1 MIDIQK
7 QFGEQFEQITEYQKE
22 AVEKLQ
28 AKSAAGVDGWE
39 KFARYNLAVM
49 SDVVDFTVEQARL
62 ATKATGPEEF
72 FNTQI
77 DNATAFAKVVEG
89 RTKEYVDML
98 SAAAS
103 TASEELQEATKES
116 VVKAVKTSNTS
127 NTSKKS
133 A

>member
-1 MIDIQK
+1 MIDLQK
-7 QFGEQFEQITEYQKE
+7 QFSEQLDQFTQYQKE

-28 AKSAAGVDGWE
+28 AKSAAGVDSWE

-49 SDVVDFTVEQARL
+49 NDVVEFTVEQARL
-62 ATKATGPEEF
+62 ATKASEPEEF

-77 DNATAFAKVVEG
+77 DNASAFAKVVEG
-89 RTKEYVDML
+89 RTKEYIDLL

-103 TASEELQEATKES
+103 TATEELQETKEN
-116 VVKAVKTSNTS
+116 VVKAVK
-127 NTSKKS
+127 KS

>member
-1 MIDIQK
+1 MIDLQK
-7 QFGEQFEQITEYQKE
+7 QFSEQLDQFTQYQKE

-28 AKSAAGVDGWE
+28 AKSAAGVDSWE

-49 SDVVDFTVEQARL
+49 NDVVEFTVEQARL
-62 ATKATGPEEF
+62 ATKAGEPEEF

-77 DNATAFAKVVEG
+77 DNASAFAKVVEG
-89 RTKEYVDML
+89 RTKEYIDLL

-103 TASEELQEATKES
+103 TATEELQETKEN
-116 VVKAVKTSNTS
+116 VVKAVST
-127 NTSKKS
+127 KKS

>member
-7 QFGEQFEQITEYQKE
+7 QFGEQLEQFTQYQKE

-28 AKSAAGVDGWE
+28 AKSAASVDGWE

-49 SDVVDFTVEQARL
+49 NDVVDFTVEQARL

-72 FNTQI
+72 LNTQI

-103 TASEELQEATKES
+103 TATEELQEATKEN
-116 VVKAVKTSNTS
+116 VVKAVNT
-127 NTSKKS
+127 KKS